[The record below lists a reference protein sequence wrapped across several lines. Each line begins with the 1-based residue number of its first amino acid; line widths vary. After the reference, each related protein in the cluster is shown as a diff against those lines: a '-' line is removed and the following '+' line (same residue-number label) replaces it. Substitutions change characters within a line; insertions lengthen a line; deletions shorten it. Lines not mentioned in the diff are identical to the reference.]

1 MSDAKREPKKNM
13 LIYDFTEPELRFL
26 RQECNFGE
34 DELEYFNLRAK
45 HYNNFQIAVKM
56 NISEGKVSVLAKKV
70 KSKIKRVLS

>member
-1 MSDAKREPKKNM
+1 MDNEKRPNKNL

-26 RQECNFGE
+26 RHECNFGE

-45 HYNNFQIAVKM
+45 HFNNLQIAMKM

-70 KSKIKRVLS
+70 KNKITRVLS

>member
-1 MSDAKREPKKNM
+1 MDNEKRPNKNL

-26 RQECNFGE
+26 RHECNFGE

-45 HYNNFQIAVKM
+45 HFNNLQIAMKM

-70 KSKIKRVLS
+70 KNKIKRVLS

>member
-1 MSDAKREPKKNM
+1 MDTEKRPNKSL

-26 RQECNFGE
+26 RHECNFGE

-45 HYNNFQIAVKM
+45 HFNNLQIAMKM

-70 KSKIKRVLS
+70 KNKIKRVLS